1 MSITGWSGR
10 MLELAKQNQWVVFAI
25 SGATN
30 SGKTTIATKLKE
42 TLNNVIVINQDKYF
56 RSPDDPN
63 HVWVDLVP
71 NGRHQNW
78 ERLECIDWEQM
89 CQHIEQILSKPN
101 DPKKIGILLLDGHLV
116 LNYKPISNI
125 CKGKYFITLDKETVH
140 SRRIHRNYIP
150 PDPIGYYDQ
159 WVWPMYLA
167 NKKELESCYHDGA
180 ITYIEGSQSIDAIF
194 DLVYNKLLNDL
205 S

>member
-1 MSITGWSGR
+1 
-10 MLELAKQNQWVVFAI
+10 
-25 SGATN
+25 
-30 SGKTTIATKLKE
+30 
-42 TLNNVIVINQDKYF
+42 
-56 RSPDDPN
+56 
-63 HVWVDLVP
+63 
-71 NGRHQNW
+71 
-78 ERLECIDWEQM
+78 M

-101 DPKKIGILLLDGHLV
+101 DPKRIGILLLDGHLV

-180 ITYIEGSQSIDAIF
+180 ISKCYLQCYFNLINRHFYNDTAYIEGSQSIDAIF